1 MRLDGTCIFT
11 VLMTYY
17 RSLISISE
25 INECNSLPCQN
36 GGQCI
41 DEINKYSCLCEAG
54 FTGLN
59 CETGNMS

>member
-1 MRLDGTCIFT
+1 MYIYSDDCHII
-11 VLMTYY
+11 MTYY
-17 RSLISISE
+17 RSQISISE
-25 INECNSLPCQN
+25 INECNSVPCQN

-59 CETGNMS
+59 CETGNLSL